1 LSIFIQKALAQF
13 DYDVTEQSDVLMTGK
28 WRDDDDLMRSYRT
41 VMLIPWKN
49 MEKITTEMEQFA
61 A

>member
-1 LSIFIQKALAQF
+1 
-13 DYDVTEQSDVLMTGK
+13 
-28 WRDDDDLMRSYRT
+28 MRSYRT

-61 A
+61 AWRDW